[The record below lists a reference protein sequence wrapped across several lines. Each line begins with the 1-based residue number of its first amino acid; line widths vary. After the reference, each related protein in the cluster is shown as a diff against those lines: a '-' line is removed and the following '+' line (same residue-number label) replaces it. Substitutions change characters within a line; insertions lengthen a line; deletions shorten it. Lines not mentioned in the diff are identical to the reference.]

1 MILPVITSVIM
12 PEQLLLMLFRLFL
25 ESMVGSLF
33 LYTR

>member
-1 MILPVITSVIM
+1 MILPVITSVIT
-12 PEQLLLMLFRLFL
+12 PEQLLPMLLRQFL